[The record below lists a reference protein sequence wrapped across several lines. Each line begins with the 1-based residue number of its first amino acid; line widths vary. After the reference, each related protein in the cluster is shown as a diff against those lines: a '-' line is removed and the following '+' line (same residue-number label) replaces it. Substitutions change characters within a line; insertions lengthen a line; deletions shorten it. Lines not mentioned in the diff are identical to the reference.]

1 MNTMDPTTVRLL
13 YEDRLREAERKR
25 RFIYLTLEMP
35 GQFPVDEAKGFVH
48 QIRQWLRA
56 RVERRQA
63 SDMRR
68 PRVV

>member
-25 RFIYLTLEMP
+25 RFIYLTLELP

-48 QIRQWLRA
+48 RVRQWLRRA
-56 RVERRQA
+56 ERRQA